1 MGLSFILS
9 IIASVV
15 VSAIFIGLQYR
26 FYRETRNNRDR
37 YQSFFEHKGNYS
49 TTIYETSEGK
59 EISLISE
66 GNLDSGDLRQLV
78 KEINLYVQ
86 KNVGTT
92 DFSVIQNKTE
102 RKLNMRYDEAMSR
115 LAFPTYLGLMGTFAG
130 VFIGI
135 IMFLLGFD
143 GTEGVTDDSIK
154 NLLIGVLVSMATSLV
169 GLAMTTNNNYNA
181 SISKKKIDEDKNEF
195 YDFIQNEL
203 MPTLDVSMVAALNKL
218 HNTVNMFEPSFNRV
232 INRFQTTFDRCTE
245 AFGERFQQN
254 VEVVSKAVATMGDNM
269 DKVNENVVNQN
280 QLLNTLKSRGMM
292 RTLEQ
297 FVATIEKFEQIT
309 KSLNDF
315 ERARRMMLDATNKV
329 TEYQRLYNDS
339 LQIPMAVA
347 SKINDILNRISRF
360 ENAINA
366 LGTDIAKTQLIGN
379 DTIELIRAQINAINK
394 KGKLAAKYIDKAD
407 ERLESLFADQVK
419 MIDQMNA
426 KYKAALDSHVN
437 QYAEQIEFFAKEIQ
451 ERRQSFL
458 DAIGERISIEDVQED
473 FSNLKKLDDIDK
485 KLKELEARIGSS
497 KDLQDRLDKINSL
510 LNDVKGVVAK
520 LSEEKGK
527 DKDKKGESKPEEKG
541 RGGWFFGRGGN

>member
-15 VSAIFIGLQYR
+15 VSTIFIGLQYR

-102 RKLNMRYDEAMSR
+102 RKLNMRYEEAMSR

-143 GTEGVTDDSIK
+143 GTEGVTDESIK

-232 INRFQTTFDRCTE
+232 INRFQTTFDKCTE
-245 AFGERFQQN
+245 AFGERFQKN

-329 TEYQRLYNDS
+329 VEYQRLYNDS

-347 SKINDILNRISRF
+347 SKVNDILNRITRF
-360 ENAINA
+360 ENSINT
-366 LGTDIAKTQLIGN
+366 LGTNIAQTQMIGN
-379 DTIELIRAQINAINK
+379 DTIELIRAQINQIKK
-394 KGKLAAKYIDKAD
+394 KGKLAAKYIDTAD
-407 ERLESLFADQVK
+407 ERLETLFGEQVK
-419 MIDQMNA
+419 MIDEMNG
-426 KYKAALDSHVN
+426 KYKAALDSHIN

-451 ERRQSFL
+451 ERRQNFL
-458 DAIGERISIEDVQED
+458 DAIGQRINIEDVQED
-473 FSNLKKLDDIDK
+473 FSNLKKLDDIDRR
-485 KLKELEARIGSS
+485 LKELEAKIGSS

-510 LNDVKGVVAK
+510 LNEVKGVVSK
-520 LSEEKGK
+520 ISES
-527 DKDKKGESKPEEKG
+527 KDKKGDSSKPEEKG

>member
-102 RKLNMRYDEAMSR
+102 RKLNMRYEEAMSR

>member
-102 RKLNMRYDEAMSR
+102 RKLNMRYEEAMSR

-154 NLLIGVLVSMATSLV
+154 NLLIGILVSMATSLV

-232 INRFQTTFDRCTE
+232 INRFQTTFDKCTE
-245 AFGERFQQN
+245 AFGERFQKN

-485 KLKELEARIGSS
+485 RLKELEARIGSS

-527 DKDKKGESKPEEKG
+527 DKDKKGESKPEDRG

>member
-1 MGLSFILS
+1 MGLSLILT
-9 IIASVV
+9 ILVSVV
-15 VSAIFIGLQYR
+15 VSAFFIGLQYK
-26 FYRETRNNRDR
+26 FYRDTNNNRDR
-37 YQSFFEHKGNYS
+37 YQSFFDHRGNYS
-49 TTIYETSEGK
+49 TTLFETTEGK

-66 GNLDSGDLRQLV
+66 GNLKSSDLRQLV

-102 RKLNMRYDEAMSR
+102 RKLNMRYEEAMSR
-115 LAFPTYLGLMGTFAG
+115 RAFPTYLGLMGTFAG
-130 VFIGI
+130 VFVGI
-135 IMFLLGFD
+135 IMFIIGFD
-143 GTEGVTDDSIK
+143 GTEGVTDDSIR
-154 NLLIGVLVSMATSLV
+154 NLLIGVLVSMATSLI

-181 SISKKKIDEDKNEF
+181 SNSKKKIDEDKNEF

-232 INRFQTTFDRCTE
+232 INRFQTTFDKCTE
-245 AFGERFQQN
+245 AFGERFQKN
-254 VEVVSKAVATMGDNM
+254 VEVVSTAVAIMGDNM
-269 DKVNENVVNQN
+269 DKVNDNVEHQN

-297 FVATIEKFEQIT
+297 FVEAIDKFEQIT

-329 TEYQRLYNDS
+329 VEYQRLYNDS

-347 SKINDILNRISRF
+347 SKVNDILNRITRF
-360 ENAINA
+360 ENSINT
-366 LGTDIAKTQLIGN
+366 LGTNIAQTQMIGN
-379 DTIELIRAQINAINK
+379 DTIELIRAQINAIKK
-394 KGKLAAKYIDKAD
+394 KGKLAAKYIDTAD
-407 ERLESLFADQVK
+407 ERLETLFGEQVK
-419 MIDQMNA
+419 MIDEMNG
-426 KYKAALDSHVN
+426 KYKAALDSHIN

-451 ERRQSFL
+451 ERRQNFL
-458 DAIGERISIEDVQED
+458 DAIGQRINIEDVRED

-485 KLKELEARIGSS
+485 RLKELEARIGSS

-510 LNDVKGVVAK
+510 LNEVKGVVSK
-520 LSEEKGK
+520 IST
-527 DKDKKGESKPEEKG
+527 DKDKKGDSGKPEEKG

>member
-102 RKLNMRYDEAMSR
+102 RKLNMRYEEAMSR

-232 INRFQTTFDRCTE
+232 INRFQTTFDKCTE
-245 AFGERFQQN
+245 AFGERFQKN

-485 KLKELEARIGSS
+485 RLKELEARIGSS

-527 DKDKKGESKPEEKG
+527 DKDKKGESKPEDRG